1 MKKIILASNSP
12 RRKEL
17 MKYLDLDFEIIASD
31 IEEVIDPKAE
41 HEDLVMDLA
50 FQKAYSIFK
59 DHKDDIVIGFD
70 TLVVIDDYVLG
81 KPKDEE
87 EAKLFLNILSGNN
100 HRVLTGCTILSSGY
114 SKSFY
119 SDAIVS
125 FAKLTDK
132 EINDYIKTN
141 EPMDKAGA
149 YGIQGYGSKF
159 VTGING
165 DYFTIMGFPVNKVY
179 QELTKILNK

>member
-17 MKYLDLDFEIIASD
+17 MQYLNLEFEIIPSD

-59 DHKDDIVIGFD
+59 EYKDAIVIGFD

-87 EAKLFLNILSGNN
+87 EAKMFLNILSGNN
-100 HRVLTGCTILSSGY
+100 HRVVTGCSILTAGY

-125 FAKLTDK
+125 FAKLTEQ
-132 EINDYIKTN
+132 EIEDYVKTK

-149 YGIQGYGSKF
+149 YGIQGYGAKF

-165 DYFTIMGFPVNKVY
+165 DYFTIVGFPISKLY
-179 QELTKILNK
+179 QELKKLMNK

>member
-12 RRKEL
+12 RRHHL
-17 MKYLDLDFEIIASD
+17 MNYLNLEFKIIPSH
-31 IEEVIDPKAE
+31 IEEVINPKLE
-41 HEDLVMDLA
+41 HDELVMDLA

-81 KPKDEE
+81 KPKDEA
-87 EAKLFLNILSGNN
+87 EAKMYLRLLSGHT
-100 HRVLTGCTILSSGY
+100 HRVLTGCAILTNGY

-119 SDAIVS
+119 SDALVTFVDLS
-125 FAKLTDK
+125 DE
-132 EINDYIKTN
+132 EIDDYIKTK

-149 YGIQGYGSKF
+149 YGIQGYGAKF
-159 VTGING
+159 VASVNG
-165 DYFTIMGFPVNKVY
+165 DYFTIVGFPIAKLY
-179 QELTKILNK
+179 QELKKVMNQ